1 MDMEQMLQLN
11 RVTKP
16 IEQGEK
22 IIVLEL
28 TDIQLHMKSRPTK
41 SIGGAVQ
48 RSIEHNQPGRVFS
61 PLKMA
66 SGSKDDNELTV
77 QLPFAANDPKLQEAV
92 RQYQQQGYRVMLK
105 VPHNLPIRLSKDSTE
120 FLGSKN
126 GKRLLRGMGKKHKA

>member
-1 MDMEQMLQLN
+1 MVMEQMLQLN

-22 IIVLEL
+22 VIVLEL

-66 SGSKDDNELTV
+66 SDDKDSNELTV
-77 QLPFAANDPKLQEAV
+77 QLPFAANDLKLQEAV
-92 RQYQQQGYRVMLK
+92 REYQQQGYRVMLK
-105 VPHNLPIRLSKDSTE
+105 VPHNMPIKLGKDTTE
-120 FLGSKN
+120 FLSSKN
-126 GKRLLRGMGKKHKA
+126 GKRLLRGMEKKHEA